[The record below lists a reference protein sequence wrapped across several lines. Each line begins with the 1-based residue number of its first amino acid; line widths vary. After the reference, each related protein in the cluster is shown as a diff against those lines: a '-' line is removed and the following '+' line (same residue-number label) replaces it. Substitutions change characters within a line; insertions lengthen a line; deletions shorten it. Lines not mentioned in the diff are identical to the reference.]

1 MFFAASGRHRSKY
14 YLNHRESETPMALN
28 FQNIFHQIKAL
39 KIRILLT
46 SLGIVFFLYMG
57 TVVGYFYY
65 LSP

>member
-14 YLNHRESETPMALN
+14 YLNHRESETLMALN